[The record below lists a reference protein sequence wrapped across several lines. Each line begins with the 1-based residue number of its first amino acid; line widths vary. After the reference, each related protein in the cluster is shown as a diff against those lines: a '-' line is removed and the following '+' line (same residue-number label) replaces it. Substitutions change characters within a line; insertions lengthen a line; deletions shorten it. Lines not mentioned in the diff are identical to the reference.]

1 MDSNPKVNKTIKE
14 FFKFKTFKKV
24 ETYKEATRLLVF
36 FKSNLCQFTI
46 MIKEEVN
53 KELLA
58 SPDIYKI
65 VYFKNSNPHD
75 RRNTTLGLIKHITPC
90 KRRY

>member
-1 MDSNPKVNKTIKE
+1 MDSDPKVNKTMKE
-14 FFKFKTFKKV
+14 IFNFKTFKKV
-24 ETYKEATRLLVF
+24 ETYKEATTLLVF
-36 FKSNLCQFTI
+36 FKSNLSLFNI

-53 KELLA
+53 KELLS

-65 VYFKNSNPHD
+65 VYLKHTNPRD
-75 RRNTTLGLIKHITPC
+75 RKNTTMGFIKQITPC